1 MNGWARKAAGG
12 LAVVAWVVTLAGC
25 SSAGDLEIFNEGPD
39 DVWVLTGDEEVEVTH
54 DGGAVLLDYGCTPG
68 DVTVEFPSGESV
80 VLAGPVCPE
89 QRIVIGDGVAELRPA
104 SADET

>member
-1 MNGWARKAAGG
+1 MSGRSRCAAGG
-12 LAVVAWVVTLAGC
+12 LALVALVATLTGC
-25 SSAGDLEIFNEGPD
+25 ASAGDLEVFNEGPD
-39 DVWVLTGDEEVEVTH
+39 DVMVLTGDEELEVTH

>member
-1 MNGWARKAAGG
+1 MNGRSRFAAGG
-12 LAVVAWVVTLAGC
+12 LGLVALAVTLTGC

-39 DVWVLTGDEEVEVTH
+39 DVIVLTGDEEVEVTH
-54 DGGAVLLDYGCTPG
+54 DGGAALLDYGCTPG

-89 QRIVIGDGVAELRPA
+89 QHIVIGDGVAELRPA
-104 SADET
+104 STDET